1 MSTAA
6 PESLIPPAGMTRFM
20 VDPEKCIGCEAC
32 NNGFPKAFK
41 FDRPKNVAY
50 TDAPVPSAEY
60 KNDEVT
66 GVCPT
71 NAIYVVGA
79 PPPTP
84 EELAAK
90 ERRAAEHIAE
100 LRKRV
105 RTIEGRVEAFKKE
118 ALRHGDAILAEEPAE
133 RDRRYG
139 LVFRVEETERDFT
152 VRLELPRR
160 IPDSHVRRK
169 LGLGTEMPD
178 YEVSV
183 RAADDRTIEILGRL
197 TDPQVLKLAAGS
209 SPSASFPPQFLR
221 PVRFPRPV
229 GAFRFEVQGKI
240 LTVTVSKR

>member
-1 MSTAA
+1 MSTATD
-6 PESLIPPAGMTRFM
+6 PSLTPPPGMTRFM

-50 TDAPVPSAEY
+50 SDAPVPSAEY

-84 EELAAK
+84 EELAEK

-105 RTIEGRVEAFKKE
+105 RTIEDRVGAFKKE
-118 ALRHGDAILAEEPAE
+118 AIRHGEAILAEDPAE

-139 LVFRVEETERDFT
+139 LSFRVEETERDYVVT
-152 VRLELPRR
+152 LELPRR

-169 LGLGTEMPD
+169 LGLGTEMPP
-178 YEVSV
+178 YEVTV
-183 RAADDRTIEILGRL
+183 RAVDAVTIEIHGKL
-197 TDPQVLKLAAGS
+197 TDPQVLKLAAGCA
-209 SPSASFPPQFLR
+209 PSASFPPQFLR

-229 GAFRFEVQGKI
+229 GAFRFEVKEKT
-240 LTVTVSKR
+240 LTVTVAKR

>member
-1 MSTAA
+1 MTTATD
-6 PESLIPPAGMTRFM
+6 PSLTPPPGMTRFM

-50 TDAPVPSAEY
+50 SDAPVPSAEY

-71 NAIYVVGA
+71 SAIYVVGA

-84 EELAAK
+84 EELAEK
-90 ERRAAEHIAE
+90 ERRAAEHIAD
-100 LRKRV
+100 LKRRT
-105 RTIEGRVEAFKKE
+105 RTIEGRIAAFKKE
-118 ALRHGDAILAEEPAE
+118 AMQHGALVLAEDPAE
-133 RDRRYG
+133 RNRRYG
-139 LVFRVEETERDFT
+139 LVYRIEETLESYV
-152 VRLELPRR
+152 VRMELPRR

-169 LGLGTEMPD
+169 LGLGAEMPD
-178 YEVSV
+178 YAIEV
-183 RAADDRTIEILGRL
+183 RASDPDTIEVKGRL
-197 TDPQVLKLAAGS
+197 TDPQVLKLAAGCA
-209 SPSASFPPQFLR
+209 PAASFPPEFLR

-229 GAFRFEVQGKI
+229 GSLRFEVKDKI